1 MLSCDLMMATAEFLH
16 QIRKG
21 KQEAQSKIKEYMQTC
36 KDVQILVKRNDKN
49 MENIGINKILSQ
61 QVLLNIFYFLYL
73 GSY

>member
-1 MLSCDLMMATAEFLH
+1 MMATAEFLH
-16 QIRKG
+16 QRRKG
-21 KQEAQSKIKEYMQTC
+21 KQEVQSKIKEYM